1 MPDAQTHDARIE
13 ALLEAVK
20 ARDNLN
26 DVIAR
31 LLLEMSDATDCWASA
46 LQTDRY
52 IVRRTTT
59 GSDYVT
65 DPRVIEAAL
74 DAGHLNDAEAA
85 DLMVAPKSKPR
96 FQRARWKKLVKNR
109 GGPLA
114 ALDERYTEVRPKPGP
129 IVVENRATGEQIEE
143 VSK

>member
-1 MPDAQTHDARIE
+1 MTDEQTHDENIE
-13 ALLEAVK
+13 ALLEATEQ
-20 ARDNLN
+20 RDNLN
-26 DVIAR
+26 DVIDR
-31 LLLEMSDATDCWASA
+31 LLMGMSDATDCWASA
-46 LQTDRY
+46 ITTGRY
-52 IVRRTTT
+52 VVRRTTT

-96 FQRARWKKLVKNR
+96 FQRARWKKLVKER
-109 GGPLA
+109 GGALA
-114 ALDERYTEVRPKPGP
+114 ALDERFTEVRPKPGP

-143 VSK
+143 VSQ